1 MNTHIAL
8 TILCLAITP
17 VSISEVNSFSFTEVE
32 KNKQKNKTESS
43 QNEYINP
50 MYKYKL
56 HSPDQD
62 KDELINVDQIYM
74 QTPTQWVKSN

>member
-8 TILCLAITP
+8 TILFLAIAP

-56 HSPDQD
+56 YRPDQD
-62 KDELINVDQIYM
+62 KDESTNVDQIYM